1 MPSFETRKIL
11 EDYETPI
18 NNLILEL
25 NEKHR
30 LERQSV
36 LRTMKNSRKF
46 LYEQRNTVSANSQRA
61 SYEEED
67 LTTGLVALSA
77 SRKAMILTEHQQDRP
92 NYNLVRLSFHIPDK
106 TSKEETKC

>member
-1 MPSFETRKIL
+1 MPSFEMRKIL
-11 EDYETPI
+11 EDYKTQTY
-18 NNLILEL
+18 NLIMEL
-25 NEKHR
+25 KEKHR
-30 LERQSV
+30 IERRSV

-46 LYEQRNTVSANSQRA
+46 LYEQRNIVSANSQRA

-92 NYNLVRLSFHIPDK
+92 NYNLVRVSFHIPDK
-106 TSKEETKC
+106 TSEEETKC